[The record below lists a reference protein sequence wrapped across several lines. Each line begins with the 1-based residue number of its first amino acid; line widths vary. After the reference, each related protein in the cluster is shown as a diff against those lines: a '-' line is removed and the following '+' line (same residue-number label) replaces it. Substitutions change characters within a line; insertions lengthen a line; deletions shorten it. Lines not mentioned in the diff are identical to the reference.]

1 MLLDFAPCHR
11 SWLQGRCFQN
21 ICKSFKLM
29 GTYQSNPLSKVKKKK
44 TYESLMKLFAK
55 QEWAWVTS
63 NHSKPFNFFLF
74 VSQLWSKLLV
84 ARIKNTHETTE
95 TYSKG
100 IQEQT
105 KLWSINKFKIKGS
118 RVKIHRENI
127 FHICIVRHKGVW
139 CTMIGYSW

>member
-1 MLLDFAPCHR
+1 MILHLVIDLD
-11 SWLQGRCFQN
+11 
-21 ICKSFKLM
+21 CKVDVSKI
-29 GTYQSNPLSKVKKKK
+29 YASHLSLWEHISQTHWTKSKKKK

-74 VSQLWSKLLV
+74 VSQLWSELLV

-100 IQEQT
+100 IQEHT

>member
-1 MLLDFAPCHR
+1 LILHLVIDLD
-11 SWLQGRCFQN
+11 
-21 ICKSFKLM
+21 CKVDVSKI
-29 GTYQSNPLSKVKKKK
+29 YASHLSLWEHISQTHWTKSKKKK

-74 VSQLWSKLLV
+74 VSQLWSELLV

-100 IQEQT
+100 IQEHT